1 MLLKRFI
8 KFERKRAQARFFV
21 TGKRTRIINDP
32 SDLVPL
38 LQAFGSEVHK
48 KAFDELNKGWRTE
61 RELADLIGDKSSVHR
76 SITLLRKSG
85 LVETK
90 WKMPEPGASPEKEY
104 HSTYS
109 RIQASFGA
117 SMEDLSEIIRLT
129 FMSEEELRD
138 VTDKILKI
146 VTQGDT
152 SLTNLSREL
161 GLSQIFIR
169 GVAKRAEGLTV
180 RGQRIELYDEEH

>member
-1 MLLKRFI
+1 M
-8 KFERKRAQARFFV
+8 

-61 RELADLIGDKSSVHR
+61 GELALIVGDETSVHR
-76 SITLLRKSG
+76 SISLLRKSG
-85 LVETK
+85 LIETK
-90 WKMPEPGASPEKEY
+90 WKMPQPGASPEKEY

-138 VTDKILKI
+138 VTEKILKI
-146 VTQGDT
+146 VGQGDT
-152 SLTNLSREL
+152 SLANLSREL
-161 GLSQIFIR
+161 GYSQVFIK

-180 RGQRIELYDEEH
+180 RGQRIELYIEEH

>member
-1 MLLKRFI
+1 L
-8 KFERKRAQARFFV
+8 

-38 LQAFGSEVHK
+38 LQAFGSEAHK
-48 KAFDELNKGWRTE
+48 KVFDELSKGWRTE
-61 RELADLIGDKSSVHR
+61 RELSELIHDREAVHR
-76 SITLLRKSG
+76 SVELLRKSG

-90 WKMPEPGASPEKEY
+90 WRMPEAGASPEKEF

-117 SMEDLSEIIRLT
+117 PMEDLSELIRLT
-129 FMSEEELRD
+129 FMSEEELRN
-138 VTDKILKI
+138 VTDKIRGQ
-146 VTQGDT
+146 VTSGNT
-152 SLTNLSREL
+152 SLSNLSREL
-161 GLSQIFIR
+161 SLSQVFIR

-180 RGQRIELYDEEH
+180 RGQRVELFEEER

>member
-1 MLLKRFI
+1 
-8 KFERKRAQARFFV
+8 V

-48 KAFDELNKGWRTE
+48 KVFDELSKGWRTE
-61 RELADLIGDKSSVHR
+61 RDLAKLIPDHDAVHR
-76 SITLLRKSG
+76 SVELLRKSG

-90 WKMPEPGASPEKEY
+90 WRMPETGASPEKEY

-117 SMEDLSEIIRLT
+117 PMEDLSELIRLT
-129 FMSEEELRD
+129 FMSEDELRN
-138 VTDKILKI
+138 VTDGIKNQVKL
-146 VTQGDT
+146 GNT
-152 SLTNLSREL
+152 SLSNLARELNLS
-161 GLSQIFIR
+161 QVFIR
-169 GVAKRAEGLTV
+169 GVAKRADGLTV
-180 RGQRIELYDEEH
+180 RGQRIELLEEEH

>member
-1 MLLKRFI
+1 VRLL
-8 KFERKRAQARFFV
+8 V

-48 KAFDELNKGWRTE
+48 TAFDELNKGWRTE
-61 RELADLIGDKSSVHR
+61 RELADLIGDKNSVHR
-76 SITLLRKSG
+76 SIGLLRKSG

-90 WKMPEPGASPEKEY
+90 WKMPEPGESPEKEY

-152 SLTNLSREL
+152 S
-161 GLSQIFIR
+161 
-169 GVAKRAEGLTV
+169 
-180 RGQRIELYDEEH
+180 

>member
-1 MLLKRFI
+1 M
-8 KFERKRAQARFFV
+8 

-38 LQAFGSEVHK
+38 LQAFGSDIHK
-48 KAFDELNKGWRTE
+48 NVFDELNKGWRTE
-61 RELADLIGDKSSVHR
+61 RELILQLGDERSVHR
-76 SITLLRKSG
+76 SIGLLRKSG

-90 WKMPEPGASPEKEY
+90 WKMPEPGMSPEKEY

-109 RIQASFGA
+109 RIQANFGA

-129 FMSEEELRD
+129 FMSEEELRS
-138 VTDKILKI
+138 VIEKILKI
-146 VTQGDT
+146 VKQGDT
-152 SLTNLSREL
+152 SLSNLSREL
-161 GLSQIFIR
+161 GLSQIFIK

>member
-1 MLLKRFI
+1 L
-8 KFERKRAQARFFV
+8 RFFV

-38 LQAFGSEVHK
+38 LQAFGSEAHK
-48 KAFDELNKGWRTE
+48 KAFDELSKGWLTE
-61 RELADLIGDKSSVHR
+61 QQLSAIVGDEGSTRR
-76 SITLLRKSG
+76 SISLLRKSG

-90 WKMPEPGASPEKEY
+90 WKMPEPGSTSPEKEY

-109 RIQASFGA
+109 RIQANFGA

-129 FMSEEELRD
+129 FMSDEELRE
-138 VTDKILKI
+138 VVDKIKKR
-146 VTQGDT
+146 VMAGDT

-161 GLSQIFIR
+161 GLSQVFIR
-169 GVAKRAEGLTV
+169 GVAKRAEGLAV
-180 RGQRIELYDEEH
+180 RGQRIEPFDEER